1 MKGVIRKLQAW
12 HKNIKLETKQGGILL
27 KKPDIS
33 YAMKEKLH
41 KELNRIAKHI
51 LAANDSSELASLYEA
66 SKSLYEK
73 LAVLRF
79 VERELQDPSLDVSKN
94 ELADKFNEMASQVLK
109 GNEGVPENNP
119 HPTDIITPGM
129 DTINDMV
136 SEMPFQPADQYSE
149 GAAPLSEIEFQKLDH
164 SAASNSLK
172 PTTQTT
178 LNGQYGAALHFG
190 LNDKIAFVQH
200 LFEGDEDNFKR
211 VISQLSTIETQERA
225 FSFIENLVKP
235 EYGNWEGKEAYEA
248 RFLNLLSQ
256 RYQ

>member
-1 MKGVIRKLQAW
+1 MKGVIRKPQAW
-12 HKNIKLETKQGGILL
+12 HKNIKLETKQGGISL

-66 SKSLYEK
+66 AKSLYEK

-79 VERELQDPSLDVSKN
+79 VEREMQDPDLDVSKN

-136 SEMPFQPADQYSE
+136 SEMPPPQNTEADPATHS
-149 GAAPLSEIEFQKLDH
+149 PLFEKAV
-164 SAASNSLK
+164 SA
-172 PTTQTT
+172 T
-178 LNGQYGAALHFG
+178 LNGQYGAKLDFG

-225 FSFIENLVKP
+225 LAFIENLVKP
-235 EYGNWEGKEAYEA
+235 EYGNWTGKEAYEA